1 MIKGLLQVSKKN
13 ERQGIKGFGIVLSLL
28 GIVMMIAE
36 LWLADGF
43 EGINYLTYLLFI
55 FLGQHMVAFANACI
69 VIEKIVQELQ
79 EIKGK
84 C

>member
-13 ERQGIKGFGIVLSLL
+13 ERQAIKGFGIVLSLL

-55 FLGQHMVAFANACI
+55 VLGWHMVDFANACKTI
-69 VIEKIVQELQ
+69 KHLVHELQ

-84 C
+84 